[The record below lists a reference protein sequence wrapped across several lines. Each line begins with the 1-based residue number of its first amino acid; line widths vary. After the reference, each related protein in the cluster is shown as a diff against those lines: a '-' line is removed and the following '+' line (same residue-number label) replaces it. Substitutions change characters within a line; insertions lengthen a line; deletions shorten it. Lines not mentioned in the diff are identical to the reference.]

1 MPRALWR
8 VSPSFAFSFVKTF
21 AKIIENGAVADISL
35 AIAKRIK
42 RCGESVGDLVRGT
55 KASYLLAG
63 KVYSIVKDYGIGE
76 LKAVHYV
83 LPEELVNMLPGDF
96 KERHCFDPFGEIV
109 GGYQQK
115 PQLRLHMLTL

>member
-1 MPRALWR
+1 MPRALWG

-21 AKIIENGAVADISL
+21 AKIIENGAVVDLSL
-35 AIAKRIK
+35 AIAMRNK

-55 KASYLLAG
+55 KASYFLAG

-76 LKAVHYV
+76 LKALHYV
-83 LPEELVNMLPGDF
+83 LPEELDNMLPGDF

-109 GGYQQK
+109 GGYQ
-115 PQLRLHMLTL
+115 